1 MNINEC
7 YQAMGADYE
16 EVFGRLRNE
25 KLIAKFVLKFPDD
38 PSFSQLKNSLAEKN
52 TKEAFRAAHTLK
64 GVAQNLGFTPL
75 YETAAAITEVL
86 RTGNL
91 PDGESCLEG
100 VTCNYT
106 EPYGSEKVTYDGSDD
121 HTDKLDPWFAAVVDE
136 QSGNDCHYDK
146 SDDISTCRPCQFRR
160 TTSETGE
167 YREPDKTDQK
177 IDQITDGSF
186 FPSEKIQGQINRQ
199 IGE

>member
-1 MNINEC
+1 MCTYLYNKINYNIFSYNRQLFAPVRYTRACLKKAFRELRVSVQKGIASMNINEC

-91 PDGESCLEG
+91 PDGESMMNA
-100 VTCNYT
+100 VTKEYERT
-106 EPYGSEKVTYDGSDD
+106 IAAIVQ
-121 HTDKLDPWFAAVVDE
+121 LDA
-136 QSGNDCHYDK
+136 
-146 SDDISTCRPCQFRR
+146 
-160 TTSETGE
+160 
-167 YREPDKTDQK
+167 
-177 IDQITDGSF
+177 
-186 FPSEKIQGQINRQ
+186 
-199 IGE
+199 

>member
-64 GVAQNLGFTPL
+64 
-75 YETAAAITEVL
+75 ETLPSAAITV
-86 RTGNL
+86 
-91 PDGESCLEG
+91 
-100 VTCNYT
+100 
-106 EPYGSEKVTYDGSDD
+106 
-121 HTDKLDPWFAAVVDE
+121 
-136 QSGNDCHYDK
+136 
-146 SDDISTCRPCQFRR
+146 
-160 TTSETGE
+160 
-167 YREPDKTDQK
+167 
-177 IDQITDGSF
+177 F
-186 FPSEKIQGQINRQ
+186 FSLSSVR
-199 IGE
+199 

>member
-1 MNINEC
+1 MNATVISKTMYQMQKGIASMNINEC

-16 EVFGRLRNE
+16 EVFWRLRNE

-91 PDGESCLEG
+91 PDGESMMNA
-100 VTCNYT
+100 VTKEYERT
-106 EPYGSEKVTYDGSDD
+106 IAAIVQ
-121 HTDKLDPWFAAVVDE
+121 LDA
-136 QSGNDCHYDK
+136 
-146 SDDISTCRPCQFRR
+146 
-160 TTSETGE
+160 
-167 YREPDKTDQK
+167 
-177 IDQITDGSF
+177 
-186 FPSEKIQGQINRQ
+186 
-199 IGE
+199 

>member
-1 MNINEC
+1 MQKGIASMNINEC

-91 PDGESCLEG
+91 PDGESMMNA
-100 VTCNYT
+100 VTKEYERTIAAIVRDLAICCNYRILFFIIGPMIIAIIIFT
-106 EPYGSEKVTYDGSDD
+106 RSAGMNGITQTARAAWKV
-121 HTDKLDPWFAAVVDE
+121 
-136 QSGNDCHYDK
+136 
-146 SDDISTCRPCQFRR
+146 
-160 TTSETGE
+160 
-167 YREPDKTDQK
+167 
-177 IDQITDGSF
+177 
-186 FPSEKIQGQINRQ
+186 
-199 IGE
+199 